1 MFYVN
6 PNTVQQ
12 LRRLYQDQQF
22 GPTPHQA
29 DTPMHRLYRTQ
40 MFLQVLLCKE
50 VDLTLSNGQ
59 MLCTG
64 VGSGGDFL
72 DVFLNSILE
81 HDSLDDLG

>member
-1 MFYVN
+1 
-6 PNTVQQ
+6 
-12 LRRLYQDQQF
+12 
-22 GPTPHQA
+22 
-29 DTPMHRLYRTQ
+29 
-40 MFLQVLLCKE
+40 
-50 VDLTLSNGQ
+50 

>member
-1 MFYVN
+1 VSLEEGSATPLGETTMDWQTQLI
-6 PNTVQQ
+6 TV
-12 LRRLYQDQQF
+12 Y
-22 GPTPHQA
+22 
-29 DTPMHRLYRTQ
+29 
-40 MFLQVLLCKE
+40 
-50 VDLTLSNGQ
+50 LTSNGQ

>member
-1 MFYVN
+1 MVGAAAKVEKDRPLIN
-6 PNTVQQ
+6 K
-12 LRRLYQDQQF
+12 
-22 GPTPHQA
+22 QA
-29 DTPMHRLYRTQ
+29 KTGLTKHR
-40 MFLQVLLCKE
+40 
-50 VDLTLSNGQ
+50 VDIEKSNGQ

>member
-1 MFYVN
+1 MKIKKDLYTQDFYAW
-6 PNTVQQ
+6 TQQ
-12 LRRLYQDQQF
+12 SARLIREGRFGELDLEHIAEEIESMGASERRELI
-22 GPTPHQA
+22 
-29 DTPMHRLYRTQ
+29 
-40 MFLQVLLCKE
+40 K
-50 VDLTLSNGQ
+50 SNGQ